1 MKRPAHAQVPQQVF
15 RGACVSDQLCE
26 GGRGHRR
33 FYSILKFIDSVV
45 GEYTT
50 IGKRILTFEA
60 LLQSIHT
67 VLLLIFRAL
76 SVFTY
81 INNKS

>member
-26 GGRGHRR
+26 GGGGTAAST
-33 FYSILKFIDSVV
+33 YSILKFIDSVV

-50 IGKRILTFEA
+50 IGKRVLTFEA
-60 LLQSIHT
+60 LL
-67 VLLLIFRAL
+67 
-76 SVFTY
+76 
-81 INNKS
+81 